1 MKKIFGVQ
9 AEFNITADEEIVH
22 GIGKGIQNGSVAIMD
37 IFNEVKP
44 AVSDCIK
51 RSLAGQTKD
60 NDDCG
65 EKQTTDDNKQV
76 QKVLFVEDGSV
87 DLDDLK
93 DLPGVKVVVHR
104 KGTPLPQLVDMT
116 KEM

>member
-51 RSLAGQTKD
+51 RSLAGQTKG

-65 EKQTTDDNKQV
+65 EKQTTDDSKQV
-76 QKVLFVEDGSV
+76 QKKFFLLRTG
-87 DLDDLK
+87 LLT
-93 DLPGVKVVVHR
+93 L
-104 KGTPLPQLVDMT
+104 TT
-116 KEM
+116 